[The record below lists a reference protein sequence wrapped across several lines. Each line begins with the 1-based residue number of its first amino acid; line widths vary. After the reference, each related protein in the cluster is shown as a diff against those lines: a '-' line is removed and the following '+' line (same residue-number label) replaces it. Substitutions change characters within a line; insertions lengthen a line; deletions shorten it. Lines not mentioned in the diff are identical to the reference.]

1 MGSRLFTKLVI
12 RVIVSGLE
20 TRCSKT
26 FPNLYITEM
35 GNGVLSLKNKIS
47 RRKKKSNY
55 ICEEIRSEIN
65 PETLMIQ
72 FKRLFWLKK
81 IELMLD
87 IK

>member
-1 MGSRLFTKLVI
+1 
-12 RVIVSGLE
+12 
-20 TRCSKT
+20 
-26 FPNLYITEM
+26 M